1 MSDHVSPP
9 SGDSATSDQL
19 PETSPRAGGRRK
31 RHRRRR
37 RTRRKILIS
46 LAVVL
51 MLVVG
56 AGAYGYYRLAGSIKT
71 FDSAGISKHRPKD
84 IPGTDILLIGS
95 DTRSGKNSK
104 LGGGGDSIG
113 RSDTT
118 ILVHVYPG
126 AKSAVAVSIPRD
138 SLVTIPPCRLPNGTW
153 TSTQA
158 NAMFNSAFT
167 VGLTAKGNPACTV
180 NTVEKMTGLRID
192 HTVVVNFE
200 GFASMSKAIGGVP
213 VCLPKDIYQGDL
225 DPNLHAQG
233 KLIFTAGRQLVSG
246 AKALDYVR
254 FRHGLGDNSD
264 IGRMKRQ
271 QAFMSSL
278 IMSIKDKG
286 LTASHIL
293 PLVKSA
299 TSSMTFDSS
308 LSSPTSLYSFA
319 RQLEGLDPKK
329 IDFLT
334 VPWRYDGARIAI
346 VQPDADEL
354 WAALRADRPLVE
366 KKKAEA
372 VTAADTTTGTQK
384 TTKPKAKTKK
394 LPTSITDNIRKATT
408 NLCSDLSYG

>member
-1 MSDHVSPP
+1 MSENELPP
-9 SGDSATSDQL
+9 SGGSVS
-19 PETSPRAGGRRK
+19 PEPAPERVRRSRGKRK
-31 RHRRRR
+31 RHRRR

-46 LAVVL
+46 VAMVL

-71 FDSAGISKHRPKD
+71 FDAAGISKHRPKD

-126 AKSAVAVSIPRD
+126 AKSAVGVSIPRD
-138 SLVTIPPCRLPNGTW
+138 SLVTIPPCRLPDGSW
-153 TSTQA
+153 TATQT
-158 NAMFNSAFT
+158 NVMFNSAFT
-167 VGLTAKGNPACTV
+167 VGLTKKGNPACTV

-213 VCLPKDIYQGDL
+213 VCLPNDVYQGDL
-225 DPNLHAQG
+225 DPNLHEQG
-233 KLIFTAGRQLVSG
+233 NLIFKAGRQLVSG
-246 AKALDYVR
+246 ARALDYVR
-254 FRHGLGDNSD
+254 IRHGLGDGSD
-264 IGRMKRQ
+264 IGRIQRQ

-286 LTASHIL
+286 LTASHIF
-293 PLVKSA
+293 PLVKAA
-299 TSSMTFDSS
+299 TSAMTFDST

-319 RQLEGLDPKK
+319 RQLEGLNPKK
-329 IDFLT
+329 IDFIT
-334 VPWRYDGARIAI
+334 VPWRYDGARVAI
-346 VQPDADEL
+346 VQPDADQL

-366 KKKAEA
+366 KKAKA
-372 VTAADTTTGTQK
+372 VTAADTTTDEQK
-384 TTKPKAKTKK
+384 TTKPKKKQHK
-394 LPTSITDNIRKATT
+394 LPASITDNIRKATSNPCS
-408 NLCSDLSYG
+408 NLTYG